1 MNDISVLPSGSTL
14 LVEIVL
20 QYIGT
25 AALHP
30 RGNIGL
36 ICPQLLGHHAAQFSP
51 CSLFLPLLHWPSL
64 RGFHALLDL
73 PLPPLF

>member
-1 MNDISVLPSGSTL
+1 MNDIWAVPSGITL

-36 ICPQLLGHHAAQFSP
+36 ICPQLLGHHAGQLSP
-51 CSLFLPLLHWPSL
+51 CGLFLHFLHWPSL